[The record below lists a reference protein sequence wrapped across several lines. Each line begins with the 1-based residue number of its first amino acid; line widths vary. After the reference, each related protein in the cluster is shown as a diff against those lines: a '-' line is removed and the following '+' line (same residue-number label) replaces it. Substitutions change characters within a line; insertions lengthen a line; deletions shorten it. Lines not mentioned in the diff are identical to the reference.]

1 MPAAPLRIASD
12 ALAAEISELGAELRT
27 LTDAQSRD
35 LLWDGDPAFWTG
47 RAPLLFPIVGELSGG
62 AYRLDGRGYPMPK
75 HGFARRSTFVVV
87 AHAHD
92 RITLRLDASDAT
104 RTIYPF
110 DFRLDVSYAI
120 TGATLT
126 LTAVVSNLG
135 EAALPASFGFHPAFR
150 WPLPYGEPRADH
162 RLTFAEAEPAPIRR
176 IDGQGL
182 LTPSEHAT
190 PVRGRALHLN
200 DALFEDDALIFDRLA
215 SRSLTYGA
223 ATGPSLEIAFP
234 DMPLLGVW
242 TKPGAGF
249 ICVEPW
255 QGCADPQGF
264 DGEFR
269 DKPGVVQI
277 APGAARSFAMRVTL
291 RP

>member
-47 RAPLLFPIVGELSGG
+47 RAPLLFPIVGELAGG

-150 WPLPYGEPRADH
+150 WPLPYGEP
-162 RLTFAEAEPAPIRR
+162 PRR
-176 IDGQGL
+176 
-182 LTPSEHAT
+182 P
-190 PVRGRALHLN
+190 PVDLRRGRAR
-200 DALFEDDALIFDRLA
+200 APSAGSTARA
-215 SRSLTYGA
+215 SSRRANT
-223 ATGPSLEIAFP
+223 PRR
-234 DMPLLGVW
+234 
-242 TKPGAGF
+242 
-249 ICVEPW
+249 
-255 QGCADPQGF
+255 CA
-264 DGEFR
+264 
-269 DKPGVVQI
+269 
-277 APGAARSFAMRVTL
+277 AARCT
-291 RP
+291 